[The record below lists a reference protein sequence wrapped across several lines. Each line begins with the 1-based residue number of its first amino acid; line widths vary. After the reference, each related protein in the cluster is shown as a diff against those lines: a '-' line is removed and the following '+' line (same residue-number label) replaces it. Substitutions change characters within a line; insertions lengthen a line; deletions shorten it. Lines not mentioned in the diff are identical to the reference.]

1 MSHAQ
6 ARLQFYE
13 LTASIDVPVLTREH
27 ITATLRPMSSQA
39 ISDSSASAGYQLSV
53 DNNLLSMT
61 AYGPWTLATIK
72 ALYATL
78 TKELAGLDYEN
89 VNYDF
94 SGLTDL
100 DTAGAFILAKAIR
113 CTPEICYPY
122 NLTGHSRGQQVLM
135 REAADASMGTPP
147 KQERQ
152 WYDVLVRMGT
162 ASENFFTELFD
173 NLSFFGKFTSVLF
186 RQILTPH
193 TIRWKSVVAHI
204 EDVGLNAAPIIMTL
218 SFFIGAVI
226 AYMGAN
232 MLAVNNLQFMMVELV
247 GWSVLREFAVVI
259 MAIMLAGRSDSAFTA
274 QIGAMKMRQEID
286 AMQVIGLDRFETLV
300 VPRALACLISAP
312 ILTFL
317 AMITGVLGGLLV
329 TWVSVEGITPRF
341 FVQRFSEMV
350 TVSHFWVG
358 MVKAPVFGLVVAII
372 GCRQGLAVTG
382 SVESL
387 GTRTTQS
394 VVQAIF
400 AVIFIDA
407 VFALLFFQM
416 GI

>member
-1 MSHAQ
+1 M
-6 ARLQFYE
+6 
-13 LTASIDVPVLTREH
+13 TREH
-27 ITATLRPMSSQA
+27 NAATLRFMSSQA
-39 ISDSSASAGYQLSV
+39 ITDSSVEAGYQLYV
-53 DNNLLSMT
+53 DDNQLFLS
-61 AYGPWTLATIK
+61 AHGAWTLATIK
-72 ALYATL
+72 SLNATI
-78 TKELAGLDYEN
+78 TEELKGLHYET

-94 SGLTDL
+94 SDLKDL
-100 DTAGAFILAKAIR
+100 DTAGAYILAKAIK
-113 CTPEICYPY
+113 CTPELCYPY
-122 NLTGHSRGQQVLM
+122 YLSGNSRGQQVLM

-162 ASENFFTELFD
+162 ASENFFKELFD
-173 NLSFFGKFTSVLF
+173 ILAFFGKFTSVLF
-186 RQILTPH
+186 RQLLTPH
-193 TIRWKSVVAHI
+193 TIRWKSVIAHI

-247 GWSVLREFAVVI
+247 GWAVLREFAVVI
-259 MAIMLAGRSDSAFTA
+259 MAILLAGRSDSAFTA

-329 TWVSVEGITPRF
+329 TWISVEGITPRF
-341 FVQRFSEMV
+341 FAQRFSEMV

-387 GTRTTQS
+387 GSRTTQS

-407 VFALLFFQM
+407 LFALIFFQM
-416 GI
+416 GV